1 MKRLLTDWSLMRFLR
16 LLMAGIAAYNAAV
29 FKDPF
34 MGLIAVFFLYQVWA
48 NVSCGGFGVCER
60 AVKSDTKQ
68 SMSGEISYKEV
79 K

>member
-34 MGLIAVFFLYQVWA
+34 MGLIAVFFFIRFGPMSLVGASVYA
-48 NVSCGGFGVCER
+48 NELSNPILNN
-60 AVKSDTKQ
+60 Q
-68 SMSGEISYKEV
+68 
-79 K
+79 